1 MRSKTYNHPCLLGC
15 ASSLRGRPSIVASM
29 SNDADELSWSHR
41 PWCTCWKC
49 HLRTPVFRS
58 TATMLSAN
66 RLLPGR
72 LPPYSSIV
80 GVSTGRYTRPASG
93 STEICVQTP
102 TLPLHSHDPFS
113 QVSLPNSPGPGI
125 VLNFQ
130 SCLPV
135 RTSNA
140 RTRPLEF
147 VL

>member
-1 MRSKTYNHPCLLGC
+1 MVTSI
-15 ASSLRGRPSIVASM
+15 SS
-29 SNDADELSWSHR
+29 DADGLSWSHR

-58 TATMLSAN
+58 TATSDSAN

-72 LPPYSSIV
+72 LPPYSSMV
-80 GVSTGRYTRPASG
+80 GVSTGRYAMPASG
-93 STEICVQTP
+93 STEICVHTP
-102 TLPLHSHDPFS
+102 TLPVHSHEPFS

-125 VLNFQ
+125 VLKRQ

-135 RTSNA
+135 LTSNA